1 MPTLDVISINL
12 WDILISFMNLAILYL
27 ILRRFLY
34 KPVRNLIAQRRAE
47 VESQYAEAEIAN
59 NNANIIRDQWQKRLD
74 KAEADSDMLVKISV
88 ANADKRNEMMLAETR
103 EKADRMMRRAQEE
116 IEREQ
121 KKAEASMK
129 KEIIDVST
137 SLTEKLIERE
147 IKTEDHRDLIDSFI
161 NDLGE
166 E

>member
-34 KPVRNLIAQRRAE
+34 KPVRNLIVQRRAE

-121 KKAEASMK
+121 KNEASMK

-161 NDLGE
+161 NDLGDE
-166 E
+166 